1 MKTLKDKTGNF
12 LSLAFKFMKASYLQ
26 GVPENIIVGRQLE
39 TLSLFVTFSR
49 QPTLTYIR
57 FLKQ

>member
-39 TLSLFVTFSR
+39 TLSLFSR